1 MVPQTQDMVS
11 IQNLQHPDTLYWILV
26 LILNK
31 YFKKYINM
39 QTYFIRFIEHS
50 EWPLKLRTWGVFK
63 IFNILRDDLSVTDEK
78 TLKHRTMLI

>member
-1 MVPQTQDMVS
+1 
-11 IQNLQHPDTLYWILV
+11 
-26 LILNK
+26 
-31 YFKKYINM
+31 M

-50 EWPLKLRTWGVFK
+50 KWSLKLRTWCVFK